1 MRLRKYKLSFCMVF
15 DWLVFYDRVHS
26 FEQVSRHILQSSWW
40 EESRKRVESEVA
52 ARVSRTGQAAS
63 AGRWL
68 KRARAK
74 GGGSAASTGGGATA
88 EAMRIWLISNSQ
100 TRRNRYISR
109 RLLSIG
115 DYPGDIR
122 A

>member
-63 AGRWL
+63 AGRL
-68 KRARAK
+68 VEE
-74 GGGSAASTGGGATA
+74 SACERGWQRGEHRGWRDSRSYADLAYLELADASQSIYLA
-88 EAMRIWLISNSQ
+88 EAPLDR
-100 TRRNRYISR
+100 
-109 RLLSIG
+109 
-115 DYPGDIR
+115 
-122 A
+122 